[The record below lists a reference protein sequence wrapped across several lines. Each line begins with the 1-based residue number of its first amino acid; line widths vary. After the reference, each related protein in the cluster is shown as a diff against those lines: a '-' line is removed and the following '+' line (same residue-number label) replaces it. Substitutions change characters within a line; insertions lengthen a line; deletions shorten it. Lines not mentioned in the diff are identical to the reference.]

1 MNLFS
6 QLLDPPINLLPQDGE
21 ANYHGVVFSAED
33 ADYFLNYLTNHIAW
47 KNDAAIIFNKG
58 IQAFAKSIE
67 VPDAMFHMAQ
77 CYLKGGD
84 PKAAQ
89 KVCEA
94 CIEKYSKH
102 RWRDTAK
109 KRAEYIKANQ

>member
-1 MNLFS
+1 MAFTSARINVRLFR
-6 QLLDPPINLLPQDGE
+6 
-21 ANYHGVVFSAED
+21 YKV
-33 ADYFLNYLTNHIAW
+33 
-47 KNDAAIIFNKG
+47 AAIIFNKG